1 MWTEYFG
8 PGERLYRPAVIF
20 CGTGNRISAVK
31 NAAWHPEVDVYFA
44 PSLLDRSIFIV
55 LSPFPVL
62 LLHDESLL
70 FLTCSACWLPTRKLL
85 YTVVNP
91 ARGLLNREGAC
102 HYLTN
107 RFQMKAPVAP
117 SRSLREAFKRAPR
130 SLRGACLREGFAE
143 PPRRHHEPF
152 AEVAHTEGSTKT
164 PWRVH
169 EASSKGPWMMNCMFL
184 LDHDCNR
191 VWSILYCF

>member
-1 MWTEYFG
+1 MCC
-8 PGERLYRPAVIF
+8 PSKKVIKRDTKCF
-20 CGTGNRISAVK
+20 LALGATRRQVMRHFTSNGT
-31 NAAWHPEVDVYFA
+31 D
-44 PSLLDRSIFIV
+44 
-55 LSPFPVL
+55 
-62 LLHDESLL
+62 
-70 FLTCSACWLPTRKLL
+70 
-85 YTVVNP
+85 TVVHTYSTR
-91 ARGLLNREGAC
+91 ATLTSILIDIMGAC

-152 AEVAHTEGSTKT
+152 AEVYEPFAEVAHTEGSTKT

-169 EASSKGPWMMNCMFL
+169 EASSKGPWMNCMFL
-184 LDHDCNR
+184 LDHDDCNR

>member
-1 MWTEYFG
+1 M
-8 PGERLYRPAVIF
+8 
-20 CGTGNRISAVK
+20 GTGREPERRCRQTKDIKTGTGMGAGAKTRAVTEMGTGTRIGTGMGMRAGTGRSKERRRSAR
-31 NAAWHPEVDVYFA
+31 
-44 PSLLDRSIFIV
+44 DR
-55 LSPFPVL
+55 
-62 LLHDESLL
+62 
-70 FLTCSACWLPTRKLL
+70 TR
-85 YTVVNP
+85 VV
-91 ARGLLNREGAC
+91 GAC
-102 HYLTN
+102 HYLPN

-152 AEVAHTEGSTKT
+152 AEVYEPFAEVAHTEGSTKT

-169 EASSKGPWMMNCMFL
+169 EASSKGPWMNCMFL

>member
-1 MWTEYFG
+1 MFWCSLVG
-8 PGERLYRPAVIF
+8 ADRPPKQAMPVARKEKYLGL
-20 CGTGNRISAVK
+20 C
-31 NAAWHPEVDVYFA
+31 
-44 PSLLDRSIFIV
+44 V
-55 LSPFPVL
+55 LWS
-62 LLHDESLL
+62 L
-70 FLTCSACWLPTRKLL
+70 FLSLQSVPRCKKM
-85 YTVVNP
+85 
-91 ARGLLNREGAC
+91 GAC

-143 PPRRHHEPF
+143 PPRRNHEPFAEVYEPF

-169 EASSKGPWMMNCMFL
+169 EASSKGP
-184 LDHDCNR
+184 
-191 VWSILYCF
+191 